1 LPVIISSSLAGTEE
15 EKLLRV
21 LRDHKKSLGW
31 TIVNIKVL
39 QEVVRKEVLKLLD
52 AVLNWEKCL
61 FMVQEGI
68 VLGHRISEK
77 GTR

>member
-1 LPVIISSSLAGTEE
+1 MPVIISSSLAGTEE